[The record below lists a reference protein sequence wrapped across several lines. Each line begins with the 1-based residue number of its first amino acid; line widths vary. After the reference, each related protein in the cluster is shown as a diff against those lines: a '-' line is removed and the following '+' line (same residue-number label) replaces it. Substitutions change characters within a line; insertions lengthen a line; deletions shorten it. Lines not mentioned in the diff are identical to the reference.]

1 MKRIL
6 LLSFLMLGIAFA
18 ASAQTDTTLKQ
29 YTGKFKFPDG
39 SVVAEVTVTFDNGAL
54 TIASAMGSSPLEKQ
68 GDDVFV
74 ITQFQ
79 GTATFKRNDDKKIIG
94 ISINAGGY
102 ALEGTKEEGSI
113 PTPLIFRKR

>member
-6 LLSFLMLGIAFA
+6 LLSFLLLGIACTVA
-18 ASAQTDTTLKQ
+18 AQTDTTLKQ

-39 SVVAEVTVTFDNGAL
+39 SVVTEVSVTFDNGAL
-54 TIASAMGSSPLEKQ
+54 TMTSAVGSSSLEKQ
-68 GDDVFV
+68 GEDVFV

-79 GTATFKRNDDKKIIG
+79 GTATFKRNDAKKIIG

>member
-6 LLSFLMLGIAFA
+6 LLSFLLLGIACTVA
-18 ASAQTDTTLKQ
+18 AQTDTTLKQ

-39 SVVAEVTVTFDNGAL
+39 SVVTEVSVTFDNGAL
-54 TIASAMGSSPLEKQ
+54 TMTSAVGSSSLEKQ
-68 GDDVFV
+68 GEDVFV

-79 GTATFKRNDDKKIIG
+79 GTATFKRNDAKKIIG

-113 PTPLIFRKR
+113 LTPLIFRKR